1 MNKLKNKN
9 GITLVALI
17 ITIIVL
23 LILAM
28 VSISLVINSGII
40 TKSKDSVDKY
50 SKEEIGEQLKLAY
63 SEYQMSQ
70 YTGTPMTAQDIQ
82 TKLGQIFGAEN
93 VTDVSLANGKLT
105 AKINGKKYDY
115 DIATGTA
122 GEHVYVDP
130 FNYGEGKT
138 KTTVAAG
145 NEITITNGT
154 TTEYFTVI
162 SNTNGTILAMPKYN
176 ITLTEDH
183 PVQSSS
189 AGTTSFSTR
198 AYWSSDEQGNE
209 ISGWNSEAVNN
220 AVDIGMSNAANNIQ
234 KYINAYKTTLEDM
247 GAEGITVRAA
257 KFSEIDAEG
266 VTPAMKNPG
275 QTGDFWLGSGYSS
288 NGDGVWYVFGGGLIT
303 SDYYYGNSWRGSSSY
318 NYLLI

>member
-1 MNKLKNKN
+1 MKVNLKSKK

-28 VSISLVINSGII
+28 VSISLVMNSGII
-40 TKSKDSVDKY
+40 DKSKSAVDKY

-70 YTGTPMTAQDIQ
+70 YTGTPIDIQ
-82 TKLGQIFGAEN
+82 AKLREIYGNDTTA
-93 VTDVSLANGKLT
+93 SLANGKLT
-105 AKINGKKYDY
+105 ATIKGKTYKYDV
-115 DIATGTA
+115 ATGIS
-122 GEHVYVDP
+122 GEYVDP

-145 NEITITNGT
+145 DEITITNGT

-189 AGTTSFSTR
+189 AGTTSFSTTN
-198 AYWSSDEQGNE
+198 YWTQGDDTIVMSD
-209 ISGWNSEAVNN
+209 SR
-220 AVDIGMSNAANNIQ
+220 NNIQ

-257 KFSEIDAEG
+257 KYSELSASGITA
-266 VTPAMKNPG
+266 AMRNPG
-275 QTGDFWLGSGYSS
+275 QTGYFWLGSGHSFYASDVWIVNSDGGINYSS
-288 NGDGVWYVFGGGLIT
+288 DYSNSRGVRPVIII
-303 SDYYYGNSWRGSSSY
+303 S
-318 NYLLI
+318 

>member
-1 MNKLKNKN
+1 MKSKLKQQNA
-9 GITLVALI
+9 ITLVALI

-28 VSISLVINSGII
+28 VSISLVMNSGII
-40 TKSKDSVDKY
+40 DKSKSAVDKY

-70 YTGTPMTAQDIQ
+70 YTGTPIDIQ
-82 TKLGQIFGAEN
+82 AKLREIYGNDTTA
-93 VTDVSLANGKLT
+93 TLANGKLT
-105 AKINGKKYDY
+105 ATIKGKKYDY

-198 AYWSSDEQGNE
+198 PYWSREQGNE

-257 KFSEIDAEG
+257 KYSELNAEG
-266 VTPAMKNPG
+266 VTPAMRNPG
-275 QTGDFWLGSGYSS
+275 QTGSFWLGSGYSS
-288 NGDGVWYVFGGGLIT
+288 SAGYVWYVGSGGNLNV
-303 SDYYYGNSWRGSSSY
+303 DNYYNGRGVRPVIIIS
-318 NYLLI
+318 

>member
-28 VSISLVINSGII
+28 VSISLIMNSGII

-70 YTGTPMTAQDIQ
+70 YTGTPIDIQ
-82 TKLGQIFGAEN
+82 AKLREIYGN
-93 VTDVSLANGKLT
+93 DVTATLANGKLT
-105 AKINGKKYDY
+105 ATIKGKKYDY

-145 NEITITNGT
+145 DDISIGE
-154 TTEYFTVI
+154 EKFKVI
-162 SNTNGTILAMPKYN
+162 SNTSGTILAMPYYN
-176 ITLTEDH
+176 LVTVAATGEVKQGPAVDGTSTAI
-183 PVQSSS
+183 SS
-189 AGTTSFSTR
+189 SFSTTN
-198 AYWSSDEQGNE
+198 YWTRENDAIDMSD
-209 ISGWNSEAVNN
+209 SR
-220 AVDIGMSNAANNIQ
+220 NNIQ
-234 KYINAYKTTLEDM
+234 TYITAYQTTLEGL
-247 GAEGITVRAA
+247 GAEGITVRAG
-257 KFSEIDAEG
+257 KYSELSASGITDA
-266 VTPAMKNPG
+266 MRNPG
-275 QTGDFWLGSGYSS
+275 QTGNFWLGSGFSNDATSVWFVGSDGDIYGGDNYSNS
-288 NGDGVWYVFGGGLIT
+288 DGVRPVIII
-303 SDYYYGNSWRGSSSY
+303 S
-318 NYLLI
+318 